1 MNTESAGVVHLGR
14 EGVAGEEGMGF
25 CELVDSRCQM
35 RAVARSKGERAGGTA
50 VLRSHLAAG
59 KQQFL
64 GQGVLEVVA
73 AHKLDAQS
81 LHERHIVLQGDACL
95 HIGVVLFL
103 KSGLVAGNERILI
116 AYIGPVR
123 HLRPGG
129 RAGGNGVEYDILIA
143 HFLASV
149 VERGG
154 RVAGACTHAGLVPVL
169 NTAGDI
175 HLEGE
180 VVGEV
185 DVNVGAQVVA
195 PEPHIVYDT
204 VLVKIA
210 SAYEVAYILASS
222 GDADIVVVPYC
233 SLFEDKVEVIGIA
246 EYALRVVAVSDVFY
260 LGVGVVPG
268 YPVQVG
274 GKVVP
279 VGVARAVEKFNHI
292 GIAADG
298 KGSVVGHAG
307 AGHIAAPGGDENY
320 SVCTFHSIDRSGS
333 RILENGNVGDFGR
346 VEIREVPFHS
356 VHEYQRRTVAGGAD
370 ASDIDL
376 GVILS
381 RESAGLAGHKARELA
396 SQHIGDIV
404 RRRGRQG
411 FIVDGGYGACNAALL
426 LHSVTYDHHFLQ
438 KGRIVFEC
446 HIEDLAC
453 ADRLPEFLEAE
464 LGKEQYGVLVCYLH

>member
-1 MNTESAGVVHLGR
+1 M
-14 EGVAGEEGMGF
+14 
-25 CELVDSRCQM
+25 
-35 RAVARSKGERAGGTA
+35 
-50 VLRSHLAAG
+50 
-59 KQQFL
+59 
-64 GQGVLEVVA
+64 
-73 AHKLDAQS
+73 
-81 LHERHIVLQGDACL
+81 
-95 HIGVVLFL
+95 
-103 KSGLVAGNERILI
+103 
-116 AYIGPVR
+116 
-123 HLRPGG
+123 
-129 RAGGNGVEYDILIA
+129 
-143 HFLASV
+143 
-149 VERGG
+149 
-154 RVAGACTHAGLVPVL
+154 
-169 NTAGDI
+169 
-175 HLEGE
+175 
-180 VVGEV
+180 
-185 DVNVGAQVVA
+185 
-195 PEPHIVYDT
+195 
-204 VLVKIA
+204 
-210 SAYEVAYILASS
+210 
-222 GDADIVVVPYC
+222 
-233 SLFEDKVEVIGIA
+233 
-246 EYALRVVAVSDVFY
+246 
-260 LGVGVVPG
+260 
-268 YPVQVG
+268 
-274 GKVVP
+274 P

-356 VHEYQRRTVAGGAD
+356 VHEYQRRAVAGGAD